1 MRPYELQSFVQLRFA
16 IIKRRLHRSKLFLS
30 TNFFNFV
37 SIIQQKPYAFR
48 VLFFLFIIMNII
60 SIIRSL
66 LPFILKTIYNLDI
79 R

>member
-16 IIKRRLHRSKLFLS
+16 IIKRRLHRSKLFWS
-30 TNFFNFV
+30 TNFFNVV

-48 VLFFLFIIMNII
+48 VLFSLFIIMNII

-66 LPFILKTIYNLDI
+66 LPFVLKTIYNLDI